1 MQRYRK
7 PPPTGGRG
15 LKKAFLWKKTFFLG
29 SINKDLCEFG
39 MDQRFFRIKRISILQ
54 IKNVKY
60 VARLCLRCWFDS
72 PLLFARPKSEDI
84 NGITTDR
91 RSDEKPQL

>member
-15 LKKAFLWKKTFFLG
+15 LKKGVSLKKTFFLG

-39 MDQRFFRIKRISILQ
+39 MDQRFFRIKRL
-54 IKNVKY
+54 
-60 VARLCLRCWFDS
+60 
-72 PLLFARPKSEDI
+72 
-84 NGITTDR
+84 
-91 RSDEKPQL
+91 

>member
-15 LKKAFLWKKTFFLG
+15 LKKKRFSEKNFFLG

-39 MDQRFFRIKRISILQ
+39 MDQRFFLELNAYNI
-54 IKNVKY
+54 
-60 VARLCLRCWFDS
+60 
-72 PLLFARPKSEDI
+72 DI
-84 NGITTDR
+84 AN
-91 RSDEKPQL
+91 